1 MPTYEFRCE
10 AGHTFDRFL
19 KMSEAPL
26 ELACAQCGK
35 PATRQM
41 SGGAGLVFKGSGF
54 YLTDYGRAGQ
64 KPSSGEGEGAV
75 ATAGE
80 SKSGDSKS
88 GESKS
93 GDSKSGESRV
103 SDSKG
108 GDSKSSKESAAS
120 ASATTAS
127 TAKSDK
133 SSSTKSPKTSE

>member
-26 ELACAQCGK
+26 ELACVECGK

-64 KPSSGEGEGAV
+64 KPPAAEGA
-75 ATAGE
+75 TTT
-80 SKSGDSKS
+80 
-88 GESKS
+88 
-93 GDSKSGESRV
+93 
-103 SDSKG
+103 G
-108 GDSKSSKESAAS
+108 GDAKAADAKPAKTESAAA
-120 ASATTAS
+120 ASP
-127 TAKSDK
+127 AKSDK
-133 SSSTKSPKTSE
+133 SSSAKSPKSSE

>member
-26 ELACAQCGK
+26 QLACAECGE

-64 KPSSGEGEGAV
+64 KPLAAEGS
-75 ATAGE
+75 TSAGGDA
-80 SKSGDSKS
+80 KS
-88 GESKS
+88 
-93 GDSKSGESRV
+93 

-108 GDSKSSKESAAS
+108 GDSKPAKTES
-120 ASATTAS
+120 TTAS
-127 TAKSDK
+127 AATAAPAKSDK
-133 SSSTKSPKTSE
+133 SSSTKSTKSSE

>member
-26 ELACAQCGK
+26 ELACVECGK

-64 KPSSGEGEGAV
+64 KPLAAEGS
-75 ATAGE
+75 TAAGGDA
-80 SKSGDSKS
+80 KSGDAKPAKT
-88 GESKS
+88 ESTTAP
-93 GDSKSGESRV
+93 
-103 SDSKG
+103 
-108 GDSKSSKESAAS
+108 AAS
-120 ASATTAS
+120 AAP
-127 TAKSDK
+127 AKSDK
-133 SSSTKSPKTSE
+133 SSSTKSSKSSE

>member
-10 AGHTFDRFL
+10 AGHSFDRFL

-64 KPSSGEGEGAV
+64 KPPAAEGA
-75 ATAGE
+75 TA
-80 SKSGDSKS
+80 SG
-88 GESKS
+88 
-93 GDSKSGESRV
+93 GDA
-103 SDSKG
+103 KG
-108 GDSKSSKESAAS
+108 GDSIPAKTESTPAPAA
-120 ASATTAS
+120 AAAP
-127 TAKSDK
+127 AKSDK
-133 SSSTKSPKTSE
+133 SSSTKSPKSSE

>member
-26 ELACAQCGK
+26 ELACAECGK
-35 PATRQM
+35 LATRQM

-64 KPSSGEGEGAV
+64 KQPAAEGA
-75 ATAGE
+75 ASTG
-80 SKSGDSKS
+80 GDAK
-88 GESKS
+88 GA
-93 GDSKSGESRV
+93 
-103 SDSKG
+103 DSKG
-108 GDSKSSKESAAS
+108 ADSNGADSKAPKTESAPA
-120 ASATTAS
+120 AS

-133 SSSTKSPKTSE
+133 SSSTKKSKPSE

>member
-26 ELACAQCGK
+26 ELACVECGK

-64 KPSSGEGEGAV
+64 KAPAAEGA
-75 ATAGE
+75 AAAGA
-80 SKSGDSKS
+80 DA
-88 GESKS
+88 
-93 GDSKSGESRV
+93 
-103 SDSKG
+103 KG
-108 GDSKSSKESAAS
+108 GDSKPAKTES
-120 ASATTAS
+120 TTAAA
-127 TAKSDK
+127 TPAKSDK
-133 SSSTKSPKTSE
+133 SSSAKSPKSSE

>member
-26 ELACAQCGK
+26 ELACVECGK

-64 KPSSGEGEGAV
+64 KPPAAEGSTSAGGEAK
-75 ATAGE
+75 AAE
-80 SKSGDSKS
+80 SKPAKT
-88 GESKS
+88 
-93 GDSKSGESRV
+93 
-103 SDSKG
+103 
-108 GDSKSSKESAAS
+108 ESAPA
-120 ASATTAS
+120 AAS
-127 TAKSDK
+127 TAAKQDK
-133 SSSTKSPKTSE
+133 SGSTKTSKPSE

>member
-26 ELACAQCGK
+26 ELACVKCGK

-64 KPSSGEGEGAV
+64 KPPAAEGSAAAGAD
-75 ATAGE
+75 A
-80 SKSGDSKS
+80 
-88 GESKS
+88 
-93 GDSKSGESRV
+93 
-103 SDSKG
+103 KG
-108 GDSKSSKESAAS
+108 GDSKPTKKESTAA
-120 ASATTAS
+120 AATP
-127 TAKSDK
+127 AKSDK
-133 SSSTKSPKTSE
+133 SSSAKSPKSSE

>member
-26 ELACAQCGK
+26 ELACIQCGK

-64 KPSSGEGEGAV
+64 KPPAAEGSTG
-75 ATAGE
+75 TG
-80 SKSGDSKS
+80 GDA
-88 GESKS
+88 
-93 GDSKSGESRV
+93 
-103 SDSKG
+103 KG
-108 GDSKSSKESAAS
+108 GDSKPAKAESATPA
-120 ASATTAS
+120 AAAP
-127 TAKSDK
+127 AKSDK
-133 SSSTKSPKTSE
+133 SSSTKSPKSSE

>member
-26 ELACAQCGK
+26 ELACAECGK

-64 KPSSGEGEGAV
+64 KPPAAEGSTSAG
-75 ATAGE
+75 GE
-80 SKSGDSKS
+80 SKS
-88 GESKS
+88 
-93 GDSKSGESRV
+93 
-103 SDSKG
+103 SDTKG
-108 GDSKSSKESAAS
+108 GDSKPAKTESATPA
-120 ASATTAS
+120 AAAP
-127 TAKSDK
+127 AKSDK
-133 SSSTKSPKTSE
+133 SSSTKSSKSSE

>member
-26 ELACAQCGK
+26 ELACAECGK
-35 PATRQM
+35 LATRQM

-64 KPSSGEGEGAV
+64 KQPAGEGGAS
-75 ATAGE
+75 T
-80 SKSGDSKS
+80 SGDSKA
-88 GESKS
+88 
-93 GDSKSGESRV
+93 GDSKAS
-103 SDSKG
+103 
-108 GDSKSSKESAAS
+108 DSKSSKTESAPA
-120 ASATTAS
+120 APKTAS

-133 SSSTKSPKTSE
+133 SSSTKTSKPSE

>member
-26 ELACAQCGK
+26 ELACIECGK

-64 KPSSGEGEGAV
+64 KPPAAEGA
-75 ATAGE
+75 TAAA
-80 SKSGDSKS
+80 GDSKAADA
-88 GESKS
+88 KPA
-93 GDSKSGESRV
+93 KP
-103 SDSKG
+103 
-108 GDSKSSKESAAS
+108 ESAAA
-120 ASATTAS
+120 ASP
-127 TAKSDK
+127 AKSDK
-133 SSSTKSPKTSE
+133 GSSAKSPKSSE

>member
-26 ELACAQCGK
+26 ELACVECGK

-64 KPSSGEGEGAV
+64 KPPAAEG
-75 ATAGE
+75 ATAG
-80 SKSGDSKS
+80 SGDAKG
-88 GESKS
+88 GESKPTKT
-93 GDSKSGESRV
+93 D
-103 SDSKG
+103 
-108 GDSKSSKESAAS
+108 S
-120 ASATTAS
+120 ASTPAATAS
-127 TAKSDK
+127 PAKSDK
-133 SSSTKSPKTSE
+133 SSSAKSPKSSE

>member
-26 ELACAQCGK
+26 ELACVECGK

-64 KPSSGEGEGAV
+64 KPPAAEGA
-75 ATAGE
+75 AAAGA
-80 SKSGDSKS
+80 DA
-88 GESKS
+88 
-93 GDSKSGESRV
+93 
-103 SDSKG
+103 KG
-108 GDSKSSKESAAS
+108 GDSKPAKTESKTAA
-120 ASATTAS
+120 ATP
-127 TAKSDK
+127 AKSDK
-133 SSSTKSPKTSE
+133 SSSAKSPKSSE

>member
-35 PATRQM
+35 PAKRQM

-64 KPSSGEGEGAV
+64 KPPAAEGGS
-75 ATAGE
+75 TP
-80 SKSGDSKS
+80 SGDSKAA
-88 GESKS
+88 
-93 GDSKSGESRV
+93 
-103 SDSKG
+103 
-108 GDSKSSKESAAS
+108 DSKSSKTESAPAP
-120 ASATTAS
+120 AATT
-127 TAKSDK
+127 TTTTPKSDK
-133 SSSTKSPKTSE
+133 SSSTKSTKPSE

>member
-26 ELACAQCGK
+26 EMACAECGE

-64 KPSSGEGEGAV
+64 KPSSGEAAV
-75 ATAGE
+75 T
-80 SKSGDSKS
+80 SSGDSKP
-88 GESKS
+88 
-93 GDSKSGESRV
+93 
-103 SDSKG
+103 SDSKAA
-108 GDSKSSKESAAS
+108 KSESTAAP
-120 ASATTAS
+120 AS
-127 TAKSDK
+127 TTSGKADK
-133 SSSTKSPKTSE
+133 SSSTKSSKQSE

>member
-10 AGHTFDRFL
+10 AGHSFDRFL

-26 ELACAQCGK
+26 EMACAECGK

-64 KPSSGEGEGAV
+64 KPS
-75 ATAGE
+75 AGE
-80 SKSGDSKS
+80 AAVTSASDSKS

-93 GDSKSGESRV
+93 SDSKS
-103 SDSKG
+103 SDSKSSDSKS
-108 GDSKSSKESAAS
+108 GDSKSSKTEAAPKTSAS
-120 ASATTAS
+120 ASKT
-127 TAKSDK
+127 DK
-133 SSSTKSPKTSE
+133 SSSAKSSKTSE

>member
-26 ELACAQCGK
+26 ELACVECGK

-64 KPSSGEGEGAV
+64 KPPAAEGA
-75 ATAGE
+75 TAAG
-80 SKSGDSKS
+80 GDA
-88 GESKS
+88 
-93 GDSKSGESRV
+93 
-103 SDSKG
+103 KG
-108 GDSKSSKESAAS
+108 GDPKPAKTDS
-120 ASATTAS
+120 ASATATTAAP
-127 TAKSDK
+127 AKSDK
-133 SSSTKSPKTSE
+133 SSSAKSPKSSE

>member
-26 ELACAQCGK
+26 ELACVECGK

-64 KPSSGEGEGAV
+64 KPPAAEGA
-75 ATAGE
+75 AAAGA
-80 SKSGDSKS
+80 DA
-88 GESKS
+88 
-93 GDSKSGESRV
+93 
-103 SDSKG
+103 KG
-108 GDSKSSKESAAS
+108 GDSKPAKTES
-120 ASATTAS
+120 TTAAA
-127 TAKSDK
+127 TPAKSDK
-133 SSSTKSPKTSE
+133 SSSAKSPKSSE